1 MLFRLFS
8 LYCRKEHRCVSCL
21 YNFTMFVLYSHN
33 LLQVFNRFSPV
44 THDVDVWLHTFDLS
58 FNDILSNFHFRQC
71 NTQSLCSCIYRF
83 PSQSHSYFQSYL
95 TANRNFHLGFF
106 AGRAINPR
114 RLKDHEYDREK
125 VDGGKAKGRKHKSFF
140 PLFHLFS
147 VKCRIP
153 AYGLRVS
160 FLDKIQRQDLG
171 LKKGMLV

>member
-1 MLFRLFS
+1 MGVYRAFIT
-8 LYCRKEHRCVSCL
+8 
-21 YNFTMFVLYSHN
+21 FTMFELCSHN
-33 LLQVFNRFSPV
+33 SFQFFTSFSPI
-44 THDVDVWLHTFDLS
+44 TRGDDVWRHTFDLS
-58 FNDILSNFHFRQC
+58 FNDILSNFHFCQC
-71 NTQSLCSCIYRF
+71 NIQSLYSCINRF

-125 VDGGKAKGRKHKSFF
+125 VDGGKQRDESIKVFF